1 MSGKHSGK
9 LQNKGAWCSC
19 CKPLPPLHSY
29 ERYCTRWWLCPVHQ
43 PKDVGDWIRPAGSLP
58 VSAAKINDTASA
70 GGERE
75 RAAQRCDPTDEMRG
89 SPDLPDA
96 LLEFETE
103 MGDGERG
110 RDSGGPVS
118 LYQIPPWHM
127 VTEVRGRKAWGQ
139 SVKLSENTVLL

>member
-1 MSGKHSGK
+1 MALSGTSAYGCKRLNQTCRFAGRF
-9 LQNKGAWCSC
+9 SC
-19 CKPLPPLHSY
+19 
-29 ERYCTRWWLCPVHQ
+29 E
-43 PKDVGDWIRPAGSLP
+43 
-58 VSAAKINDTASA
+58 INDKASA
-70 GGERE
+70 RGERA

-96 LLEFETE
+96 LLESETE

-127 VTEVRGRKAWGQ
+127 VTGVRGRKAWGQ

>member
-1 MSGKHSGK
+1 M
-9 LQNKGAWCSC
+9 
-19 CKPLPPLHSY
+19 
-29 ERYCTRWWLCPVHQ
+29 
-43 PKDVGDWIRPAGSLP
+43 GDRA
-58 VSAAKINDTASA
+58 
-70 GGERE
+70 

-89 SPDLPDA
+89 SPDLPDT
-96 LLEFETE
+96 LLESETE

-110 RDSGGPVS
+110 GDSGGLVS